1 MAKDPAVLFYT
12 ADFLAGT
19 MTMRNDQVGKYIKL
33 LCIQHQQGHLSEEDM
48 LEICGT
54 YDERIFLKFVKDEN
68 GLYYNV
74 RMDFEANKR
83 KKYIESRSNNR
94 KGTKNEDMKEHMNED
109 MKNHMTPH
117 MENENINE
125 NKNKDKEI
133 NIIKDIITYL
143 NNKLGTKYRYTTKD
157 IQSHIR
163 ARLKEGFEY
172 EDFIVV
178 IDKKYDKWYNDPKMS
193 DYLRPQTLFGTK
205 FQSYLNE
212 KGATNAEFGRS
223 TNGDN
228 QAEKSELVGEY
239 W

>member
-1 MAKDPAVLFYT
+1 MEV
-12 ADFLAGT
+12 
-19 MTMRNDQVGKYIKL
+19 
-33 LCIQHQQGHLSEEDM
+33 
-48 LEICGT
+48 
-54 YDERIFLKFVKDEN
+54 
-68 GLYYNV
+68 
-74 RMDFEANKR
+74 EANKR

-94 KGTKNEDMKEHMNED
+94 KGTKSEDMKEHMKED

-125 NKNKDKEI
+125 NINKDI
-133 NIIKDIITYL
+133 NVIKDIITYL

-212 KGATNAEFGRS
+212 KGVNNAEFGRGV
-223 TNGDN
+223 NGDT
-228 QAEKSELVGEY
+228 QGEIPERIGY
-239 W
+239 YV